1 MALLSVGIS
10 VALVL
15 ATLVPASGDSTQ
27 LSQETRVKVVLSVQQ
42 YVRAGCV
49 FILQP
54 GAAGEFT
61 GYTER
66 ELSVIRVRN
75 FGTLRSAVSPY

>member
-1 MALLSVGIS
+1 VNGEMALLSVGMS
-10 VALVL
+10 VALVV

-27 LSQETRVKVVLSVQQ
+27 LSQETQAKVVFSVQQ

-54 GAAGEFT
+54 GAPGELT
-61 GYTER
+61 GHTER
-66 ELSVIRVRN
+66 ELSVILV
-75 FGTLRSAVSPY
+75 